1 MNEMRRRCSF
11 FSEGIRRRDQSAGI
25 TATPLQNELLI
36 LDRKLDQ
43 EIRGCDHWNR

>member
-1 MNEMRRRCSF
+1 MNEMRRQRRF

-43 EIRGCDHWNR
+43 EIRWCDHWNR